1 MDNQRPS
8 SEGAPSPYPHAQP
21 VPSPFGGHASDR
33 QQQLGQQQQGQ
44 QQPVLTSPPA
54 APLPAEGMRRPE
66 LPVLESGELP
76 SALVPSKTPRTQVLE
91 SEGAEGLSRCV
102 SGGDEANVLC
112 GFTAVVAHATCL
124 GPCPIH
130 VYPWPPAAT
139 TATGD
144 AADAACHC
152 CCWCLLLV
160 CLQGALRTLES
171 GELQLS
177 LRPSGLAS
185 LQLPQHQQGKE
196 APAAPAGS
204 AGQPGSLAAAA
215 SAPLKVDSQAPVDLA
230 EVLVRAANAAAAEAE
245 ASGSGRRSDPHRYAW
260 HCSRCIS
267 CRQLG
272 GDGVVAVG
280 AHPGLSGA

>member
-1 MDNQRPS
+1 MCGR
-8 SEGAPSPYPHAQP
+8 
-21 VPSPFGGHASDR
+21 
-33 QQQLGQQQQGQ
+33 
-44 QQPVLTSPPA
+44 
-54 APLPAEGMRRPE
+54 
-66 LPVLESGELP
+66 
-76 SALVPSKTPRTQVLE
+76 
-91 SEGAEGLSRCV
+91 
-102 SGGDEANVLC
+102 GGDEANVLC
-112 GFTAVVAHATCL
+112 GSTAVVAHATCL

-130 VYPWPPAAT
+130 VYPRPPAAT
-139 TATGD
+139 SATGG

-152 CCWCLLLV
+152 CCWRLLLV
-160 CLQGALRTLES
+160 CLQGVLRTLES

-204 AGQPGSLAAAA
+204 TGQPGGLAAAA

-260 HCSRCIS
+260 ALLKVHQLQAARRRRGRRSGSAPWLVGCMSADSMLGWLMLTTVSGQRVSHSSR
-267 CRQLG
+267 LH
-272 GDGVVAVG
+272 DFDA
-280 AHPGLSGA
+280 LSSR